1 MRILACTFRSDVYLP
16 PGRALAS
23 YVKATGGMELDWY
36 ADGLLMTC
44 GGKSCWQPSSN
55 VLQLELSEDPRVQA
69 IELTLK
75 KAKPTVKDAQ

>member
-23 YVKATGGMELDWY
+23 YVKAIGGMELDWH

-44 GGKSCWQPSSN
+44 GGKSVWQPSSN
-55 VLQLELSEDPRVQA
+55 VLQLELSEDPRVPTM
-69 IELTLK
+69 EFTPK
-75 KAKPTVKDAQ
+75 KAKPSEKQA